1 MLFEINLAKL
11 LSYSPNAKIF
21 TFNFQIDIFLNL
33 PMNLFAQLYH
43 QLDISTRPA
52 DKVAAMTRYFEQAD
66 DRDKVWMIALF
77 CGKKPGRSISVS
89 QLRLWA
95 GESSTLPEWLFKAS
109 FEVTKDWAETIASIL
124 PEPSMPSPMSLAD
137 CMEMVISLK
146 EKEAAEKKSKVL
158 AIWATLTGQ
167 ERWIVNKLLT
177 GGFRPGASQKLMI
190 LALSQQSNLAK
201 NSIYL
206 RLKEDWDPET
216 HTFQQLL
223 YGENAQDKISNPFPF
238 QFPDRRKETP
248 EQWGIPADWLV
259 EWKWQG
265 IRSQVIRRDDALFI
279 WNRAGELI
287 SEKFPEF
294 EPFLQQL
301 PDGTVIDGE
310 ILGWKE
316 GVPLSKGVLQNR
328 MSRKIV
334 SKKLLKDVPAH
345 FIAFDLL
352 EYEGKDIRQQPL
364 AKRRKRLEKVIK
376 KAKLT
381 ATLSLSEQIEFEN
394 WDQLAELRK
403 YARDYHAQGFV
414 LKQLGSFYESGRS
427 VLWKKWE
434 ADLLTIKGVLIYA
447 EREAHRSASKYA
459 GFTFAVW
466 KGEELIPFAKADS
479 NLPEAEM
486 QELENWVKAH
496 TRERFGPVRSV
507 LAQLVFEIGFEGI
520 EHSQRRKSGVNL
532 LAPRI
537 LAWHRDISAE
547 SAATLERL
555 TEMVARYG

>member
-1 MLFEINLAKL
+1 MK
-11 LSYSPNAKIF
+11 
-21 TFNFQIDIFLNL
+21 
-33 PMNLFAQLYH
+33 LFAPLYH
-43 QLDISTRPA
+43 QLDISTKPG

-77 CGKKPGRSISVS
+77 CGKRPVRSISVS

-95 GESSTLPEWLFKAS
+95 VESSTLPEWLFKAS
-109 FEVTKDWAETIASIL
+109 LEVTKDWAETIASIL
-124 PEPSMPSPMSLAD
+124 PEPSMPSPISLAD
-137 CMEMVISLK
+137 CMEMIISLR

-177 GGFRPGASQKLMI
+177 GGFRPGASQKQMI

-206 RLKEDWDPET
+206 RLKEEWNPKT

-223 YGENAQDKISNPFPF
+223 YGENTQDKISNPFPF
-238 QFPDRRKETP
+238 QLPDIREVIP
-248 EQWGIPADWLV
+248 EKCGIPADWLV

-265 IRSQVIRRDDALFI
+265 VRSQVIRRDDAMFI

-301 PDGTVIDGE
+301 PGGTVIDGE

-316 GVPLSKGVLQNR
+316 GVPLSRGVLQNR
-328 MSRKIV
+328 LSRKSV
-334 SKKLLKDVPAH
+334 SKKLLKEVPAH

-352 EYEGKDIRQQPL
+352 EYEGKDMRHHPL
-364 AKRRKRLEKVIK
+364 TKRRELLEIVVK
-376 KAKLT
+376 KAGLA
-381 ATLSLSEQIEFEN
+381 ATLSLSEQIECEA

-403 YARDYHAQGFV
+403 YARDYHTQGFV
-414 LKQLGSFYESGRS
+414 LKPWNSPYVSGRNG
-427 VLWKKWE
+427 LWQKWE
-434 ADLLTIKGVLIYA
+434 ADLITIKGVLIYA
-447 EREAHRSASKYA
+447 EREARRSSNKYA
-459 GFTFAVW
+459 SFTFAVW
-466 KGEELIPFAKADS
+466 KDEELIPFAKADS
-479 NLPEAEM
+479 ELPETEI
-486 QELENWVKAH
+486 QELENWVQAH
-496 TRERFGPVRSV
+496 TRERFGPVRAV
-507 LAQLVFEIGFEGI
+507 VAQLVFEIGFEGI
-520 EHSQRRKSGVNL
+520 ERSTRRKSGVSL

-537 LAWHRDISAE
+537 IAWQREVSAE
-547 SAATLERL
+547 SADSLERL
-555 TEMVARYG
+555 EELVARYG